1 MKYFIISFTA
11 FTVTHTWY
19 NKLQQQQQEE
29 YQEDENWNN
38 NSLTCIYAY
47 KLPFHLQEIFCPP
60 PPPPRLKARTSLD
73 KILLTF
79 LLK

>member
-11 FTVTHTWY
+11 FTITHTWY
-19 NKLQQQQQEE
+19 NKWQQQQQQQQQQEE

-47 KLPFHLQEIFCPP
+47 KLPFHLQ
-60 PPPPRLKARTSLD
+60 
-73 KILLTF
+73 
-79 LLK
+79 

>member
-19 NKLQQQQQEE
+19 NKWQQQQQQE

-47 KLPFHLQEIFCPP
+47 IFPIPLTVDFCPFP
-60 PPPPRLKARTSLD
+60 PPV
-73 KILLTF
+73 
-79 LLK
+79 

>member
-19 NKLQQQQQEE
+19 NKLQQQEQQE

-47 KLPFHLQEIFCPP
+47 KLPFHLQ
-60 PPPPRLKARTSLD
+60 
-73 KILLTF
+73 
-79 LLK
+79 

>member
-11 FTVTHTWY
+11 FTITHTWY
-19 NKLQQQQQEE
+19 NKWQQQQQQQQQQE

-47 KLPFHLQEIFCPP
+47 KLPFHLQ
-60 PPPPRLKARTSLD
+60 
-73 KILLTF
+73 
-79 LLK
+79 

>member
-11 FTVTHTWY
+11 FTITHTWY
-19 NKLQQQQQEE
+19 NKWQQQQQQQQQQQE

-47 KLPFHLQEIFCPP
+47 KLPFHLQ
-60 PPPPRLKARTSLD
+60 
-73 KILLTF
+73 
-79 LLK
+79 

>member
-11 FTVTHTWY
+11 FTITHTWY
-19 NKLQQQQQEE
+19 NKWQQQQQQQQQ

-47 KLPFHLQEIFCPP
+47 KLPFHLQ
-60 PPPPRLKARTSLD
+60 
-73 KILLTF
+73 
-79 LLK
+79 